1 MSALPRFE
9 TKRLLLRQRTLDDL
23 EASIAMD
30 QDPLV
35 VQYVAVPWSDPQSH
49 RAFVLDRTTRAYPTG
64 LGYWSVFPREDP
76 DTFIGWVLLIPNKA
90 VGPEIEIGWRFVRSS
105 WGKGYASE
113 AARPILDYGL
123 QILGLP
129 EIVAEIDARNHAS
142 IGVARNIGM
151 RFTGWYMLNGIRGE
165 RYVAS

>member
-1 MSALPRFE
+1 MNPLPRFE
-9 TKRLLLRQRTLDDL
+9 TKRLVLRQRTLDDL

-30 QDPLV
+30 QDPAV
-35 VQYVAVPWSDPQSH
+35 IQYVPVPWTDPQSH
-49 RAFVLDRTTRAYPTG
+49 RAFVLDRITRAYPIG
-64 LGYWSVFPREDP
+64 LGYWSVFSREEP
-76 DTFIGWVLLIPNKA
+76 GRFIGWVLLIPNHA
-90 VGPEIEIGWRFVRSS
+90 VGPEIEIGWRFVRAS

-123 QILGLP
+123 QSLGLS
-129 EIVAEIDARNHAS
+129 EIVAEIDARNLAS

-151 RFTGWYMLNGIRGE
+151 RFTGWYVLDGIRGE